1 MRSTGTAAPPRRRRG
16 NRGTDRPAQALVLS
30 LPASLIVG
38 LLFVVPLGLLVW
50 MSMTDWPLLG
60 EPSFVGLAQ
69 YGAILDGPL
78 FLDAVWFTV
87 RYTVITTVILTVV
100 ALGLALLVQQTRLG
114 TGLLRT
120 AFFLPASMGLAVA
133 SLLWFA
139 LYSDEVGPLSDLL
152 MAVGLV
158 DEPVNWLGTPGGAL
172 WSTVLMVLWRFA
184 GFYMIILLTGLQ
196 SIPTQVYEAARI
208 DGAGWW
214 RTFTGV
220 TLPLLRPTLALVL
233 VLSVTGSLLAFEQF
247 YVLTG
252 GGPDN
257 STVTVV
263 ATIFRQAFT
272 LFDLSRAAA
281 MSVVVLI
288 ALVLANI
295 VQLSLIRKGGD
306 S

>member
-1 MRSTGTAAPPRRRRG
+1 M
-16 NRGTDRPAQALVLS
+16 
-30 LPASLIVG
+30 VG
-38 LLFVVPLGLLVW
+38 LLFVVPLALLVW

-69 YGAILDGPL
+69 YDAILDDPL
-78 FLDAVWFTV
+78 FLDAIWFTL
-87 RYTVITTVILTVV
+87 RYTLITTVLLTAV
-100 ALGLALLVQQTRLG
+100 ALGLALLVQQTRFG
-114 TGLLRT
+114 SGFLRT
-120 AFFLPASMGLAVA
+120 AFFLPAAMGLAVA

-139 LYSDEVGPLSDLL
+139 LYSNEVGPLSDLL
-152 MAVGLV
+152 ATLGLV
-158 DEPVNWLGTPGGAL
+158 DEPVNWLGTPDGAL
-172 WSTVLMVLWRFA
+172 WSTVLMVIWRFA

-196 SIPTQVYEAARI
+196 AIPDQVYEAARI

-214 RTFTGV
+214 RTFTGITV
-220 TLPLLRPTLALVL
+220 PLLRPTLALVL

-263 ATIFRQAFT
+263 STIFRQAFT
-272 LFDLSRAAA
+272 LFDLSWAAA

-295 VQLSLIRKGGD
+295 VQLSLIRKGD
-306 S
+306 ES